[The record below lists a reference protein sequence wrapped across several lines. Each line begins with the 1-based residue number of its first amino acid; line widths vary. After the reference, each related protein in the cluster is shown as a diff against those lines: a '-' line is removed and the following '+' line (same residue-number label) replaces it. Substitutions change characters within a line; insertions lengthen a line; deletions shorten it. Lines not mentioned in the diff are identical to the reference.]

1 MNNAKKKT
9 AIVCLALGMFF
20 LPIGFDI
27 AFYMVYQWTSSYLAT
42 TGIFYLLSA
51 CFFGLYFFFSDIN
64 ILKLIKNELLLIK
77 SKFLSIFE

>member
-1 MNNAKKKT
+1 MNNAKKKI

-27 AFYMVYQWTSSYLAT
+27 AFYMVLKLTSSYLAT

>member
-1 MNNAKKKT
+1 MNNAKKKI

-27 AFYMVYQWTSSYLAT
+27 AFYMILKLTNSYLAT

-51 CFFGLYFFFSDIN
+51 SFFGFYFYFSDIN

-77 SKFLSIFE
+77 SKFLSTFE

>member
-1 MNNAKKKT
+1 MNNAKKKI

-27 AFYMVYQWTSSYLAT
+27 AFYMVLKLTSSYLVT

-64 ILKLIKNELLLIK
+64 ILKLMKNELLLIK

>member
-1 MNNAKKKT
+1 MNNAKKKI

-27 AFYMVYQWTSSYLAT
+27 AFYMVLKLTSSYLAT

-51 CFFGLYFFFSDIN
+51 SFFGFYFYFSDIDVFKF
-64 ILKLIKNELLLIK
+64 IIDELSLIK